1 MHITKHV
8 KLEYGLCTLVEVS
21 VADDAHVCSLSHVQ
35 LFATPW
41 TVTGQTPLS
50 MEFSR
55 QEDWSGLPHPPPGDL
70 PDPGIESQPPALEA
84 DSLPKRSL
92 GTRQGDHLAG
102 HTYSFLCSFTY
113 RPEFSP
119 KVIESCQITQIL
131 VSPRV
136 VYFPVAY

>member
-1 MHITKHV
+1 MPTV
-8 KLEYGLCTLVEVS
+8 DLATSQLLYTCTY
-21 VADDAHVCSLSHVQ
+21 ACMLSCFRCVWP
-35 LFATPW
+35 FATLW
-41 TVTGQTPLS
+41 TVALQAPVS
-50 MEFSR
+50 MGFSR
-55 QEDWSGLPHPPPGDL
+55 QEYCSGLPHPPPGDL